1 MEGITLLEYIGIIAF
16 TISGVNIAIEEE
28 FDLLGVYMLG
38 IITAM
43 GGGIIRDIVTKE
55 GIPIFFHSYN
65 AIILIFITT
74 TIAIVLKGK
83 WKGHR
88 ILVLIDAIGLA
99 TFVVSSGIK
108 AIDNNYNLVLFLF
121 VTSITGVGG
130 GLLRDI
136 ITNRKPVVFQSDIYC
151 IAGIIGAL
159 ILRMIYPYIGKFNA
173 AYLALSVIVVI
184 RIVCYKKNIHLPKV
198 NCLYPKVNQ

>member
-1 MEGITLLEYIGIIAF
+1 MDGITFLEYVGIIAF
-16 TISGVNIAIEEE
+16 AISGVNVAVEED
-28 FDLLGVYMLG
+28 FDLLGIYMLG

-55 GIPIFFHSYN
+55 GIPVFFYSYS
-65 AIILIFITT
+65 AIIVILITT
-74 TIAIVLKGK
+74 TIAILLKGK
-83 WKGHR
+83 WRGHR

-99 TFVVSSGIK
+99 AFVVSSGIK
-108 AIDNNYNLVLFLF
+108 AINNQYNLVLFLF
-121 VTSITGVGG
+121 VTAITGVGG

-159 ILRMIYPYIGKFNA
+159 VLRGLDSYIGMFHA
-173 AYLALSVIVVI
+173 AYLALFIIVVI
-184 RIVCYKKNIHLPKV
+184 RMFCYKKNIHLPKV
-198 NCLYPKVNQ
+198 KY